1 MNKPNKT
8 AAFAISSLALAAL
21 AACGGGGSGNS
32 SSSTSANGTGAT
44 TPPPTAA
51 IALLAPAGPSA
62 GAFTPTGNVI
72 ADSIA
77 YANSMRLQLGLKAFN
92 PSATNSSGS
101 PITDVTTA
109 AANHALYMYDN
120 NYVGHYETSGLPG
133 YTGYAPSDRVTAAH
147 YVMSQST
154 NSVGEIAAGIGGA
167 FTSSTQAVDG
177 LFDAPFHRAIF
188 LFDTTNVG
196 FGQGP
201 TNTDSAKFSTLVGD
215 FTDYVQN
222 TPDNILVAYPYNGQT
237 NVKPSWVANESPN
250 PVAAYNNGSLEG
262 TTVGYPVTLS
272 AAGNGAFSNIV
283 FTITDAAGN
292 AVPCI
297 ETDNTNNTEAT
308 RLAMCVPNSPLANNT
323 VYKVAVTGSLTNTSI
338 PQATAFSVS
347 WSFTTGT
354 PSTAANKQIIPGR
367 TTIPTILN

>member
-1 MNKPNKT
+1 MDKPNKT

-21 AACGGGGSGNS
+21 AALAACGGGGGGNS
-32 SSSTSANGTGAT
+32 SSPTSANGTGAT

-51 IALLAPAGPSA
+51 IALLTPAGPSA
-62 GAFTPTGNVI
+62 GAFTPTGDVV
-72 ADSIA
+72 ADSLS

-92 PSATNSSGS
+92 QSATGPSGQ
-101 PITDVTTA
+101 PITLIAKA
-109 AANHALYMYDN
+109 AANHALYLFDN
-120 NYVGHYETSGLPG
+120 NSTGHFETSGLPG
-133 YTGYAPSDRVTAAH
+133 YTGNAPADRVAAAG
-147 YVMSQST
+147 YTT
-154 NSVGEIAAGIGGA
+154 NSVGEIAANIGGA
-167 FTSSTQAVDG
+167 FTSSTQAVDS

-201 TNTDSAKFSTLVGD
+201 TNSDPSKFSTLVGD
-215 FTDYVQN
+215 FTDYVQE

-250 PVAAYNNGSLEG
+250 PVAAYNSGSLEG
-262 TTVGYPVTLS
+262 ATVGYPVTLS
-272 AAGNGAFSNIV
+272 ASGNGAFSNIN
-283 FTITDAAGN
+283 FLISDPSGN

-297 ETDNTNNTEAT
+297 ETDNTNNSEAT
-308 RLAMCVPNSPLANNT
+308 RLAICVPIAPLANNAL
-323 VYKVAVTGSLTNTSI
+323 YKVTVSGSLTNTSI
-338 PQATAFSVS
+338 PTATAFSVS

-354 PSTAANKQIIPGR
+354 PSTAANKQLAPAR